1 MPKLFFYAAQVILF
15 QHMLFIISKSLLQ
28 CLLTQNFVFND
39 KFYEIL
45 WQSCSNCDQKLLSF
59 SIIWGIFL
67 ELIKRLVGYLVI
79 NTYIVQSI
87 SHNSIVVVQNLT
99 SNGFCVANIVLLL
112 RDVYLLSSGCFCDG
126 KYSYNDHRKF
136 SGTHSTMQY
145 SSCMY

>member
-1 MPKLFFYAAQVILF
+1 MPKLFFYAAQVVLF

-28 CLLTQNFVFND
+28 CLLTQDFVFND
-39 KFYEIL
+39 RFYEIL
-45 WQSCSNCDQKLLSF
+45 WQCCSKCDQKLLLL

-67 ELIKRLVGYLVI
+67 EVI
-79 NTYIVQSI
+79 IIIRSSI
-87 SHNSIVVVQNLT
+87 NYASIVVVQNLT

-112 RDVYLLSSGCFCDG
+112 GDVYLLSSGCFCDG